1 MFLRTTTF
9 FQNRYQHVGTKPFE
23 KLYIFYN
30 SGCWHGN
37 LFTFILVYPPF
48 DLPLHH
54 WPTGSWCGP
63 ERWGAALFWGEADSL
78 FISSCQ
84 TEYCLICSFSVS
96 SISGQMTSAPLEQS
110 HHSQARWKSECSRPS
125 GCLHVSCMV
134 QHTHTHTVQGCKSAV
149 YIYMCCRCYTC
160 AGI

>member
-1 MFLRTTTF
+1 MFLRTITF

-54 WPTGSWCGP
+54 WLTGSWCGP

-96 SISGQMTSAPLEQS
+96 SIPGQMTSAPLEEAALTVAPLPGS
-110 HHSQARWKSECSRPS
+110 LKEWVFRSIWLSACFMHGPT
-125 GCLHVSCMV
+125 
-134 QHTHTHTVQGCKSAV
+134 HTHTHSA
-149 YIYMCCRCYTC
+149 
-160 AGI
+160 GL